1 MFRGLVAQATVYRK
15 AAVLGTEVLLS
26 LSFVCLFF
34 CGSSRQL
41 MGKWATRR
49 PVSQEDT
56 PAEGVEVMC
65 THSEEVRV
73 GGVDTSAVF
82 LCPH

>member
-1 MFRGLVAQATVYRK
+1 
-15 AAVLGTEVLLS
+15 
-26 LSFVCLFF
+26 
-34 CGSSRQL
+34 